1 MFKNYFRVA
10 IRTLLRY
17 KGYTAINILGLAVG
31 ITCCILIMLF
41 VRSEFSYDRFN
52 QKAGRIYRVWQREKA
67 QGQEFINTVTP
78 IPAGPAISTTFPSVE
93 ATCRVYQFNTLVK
106 IGNNSFNENITMVD
120 STLFHLFDFTL
131 VTGDRNH
138 PFPDSRSLILT
149 PEIAQK
155 YFGNTDP
162 VGKTFEL
169 QLGNNT
175 QLFTVTGVARR
186 APEESSVKYDML
198 ISFANASQVFR
209 PRMLTN
215 WFNIYGETYVLL
227 KDKVRAADLEK
238 GFPAMLKQQL
248 GKNYGKEEFD
258 MYLQPLTSLHLD
270 TVLPSGIQ
278 PNSNPK
284 YSYILG
290 SIGLLI
296 LLVACINFIT
306 LSIGRSTTRAIE
318 VGVRKALGAERK
330 QLIWQFWGEALFLTL
345 LAVGIGLLGSLALLR
360 PYNQL
365 INRNLS
371 FYVDPVF
378 LLFFILL
385 IGLIAL
391 VAGIYPSVILSGFRP
406 VEVLKGRL
414 TLRNNAGLFR
424 KALIVGQ
431 FTASIVL
438 LTGTI
443 IIGRQMDYLQHTNLG
458 YNKEQVIVVPTNKTR
473 TDGYPLAKLY
483 MEELA
488 KYPQVLTSTVS
499 TYSMAETPWVS
510 LGFVDDRQQYRF
522 FQYNEIDHH
531 FIEAMKIPIV
541 QGRSFQ
547 DDNPADSNNSILVN
561 ETLVREY
568 GLKNPIGQRFGIYSQ
583 RIVGVVKD
591 FNFEPLREKV
601 KPLVLSLKLDLIQR
615 QSSDV
620 SFTASPKPRVSV
632 RMKAGNLQDNIALL
646 RKAWLLVAPK
656 QDFEYHFLDETL
668 AASYAQE
675 QKSSTVVRIASILSI
690 FIAAMGLFGLATLTV
705 SRRMKELGVRKV
717 LGAGTGQLVRL
728 LSKDFVVLVVIAA
741 IIAAPV
747 AAWAMHAWLAD
758 FAYRVDVSWWIFVLA
773 GLAAVAVALMTI
785 SFQTIRAA
793 RSNPVE
799 ALRTE

>member
-1 MFKNYFRVA
+1 MLQNYFRVA
-10 IRTLLRY
+10 LRTLLRY
-17 KGYTAINILGLAVG
+17 KGYTAINVLGLAVG

-67 QGQEFINTVTP
+67 EGQEFVNTVTP
-78 IPAGPAISTTFPSVE
+78 LPAGPAIASTFPSVE
-93 ATCRVYQFNTLVK
+93 ATCRVVQFNTLVK
-106 IGNNSFNENITMVD
+106 IGNTSFNEKITMVD
-120 STLFHLFDFTL
+120 ATLFHLFDFDL
-131 VTGDRNH
+131 VKGDRNH
-138 PFPDSRSLILT
+138 PFVNGRSLIIT

-162 VGKTFEL
+162 VGKTFEM
-169 QLGNNT
+169 QLSDT
-175 QLFTVTGVARR
+175 PRLFTVTGVARR
-186 APEESSVKYDML
+186 APEESSVKYDLL
-198 ISFANASQVFR
+198 IPFDNAAQVFR

-215 WFNIYGETYVLL
+215 WFNVFGETYVLL
-227 KDKVRAADLEK
+227 RDKVRAADLEK
-238 GFPAMLKQQL
+238 GFPSLLKQQL
-248 GKNYGKEEFD
+248 GKNYGSEEFD
-258 MYLQPLTSLHLD
+258 MHLQPLTALHLD
-270 TVLPSGIQ
+270 TKLPSGIQ
-278 PNSNPK
+278 PASNPK

-318 VGVRKALGAERK
+318 VGVRKALGAERR

-345 LAVGIGLLGSLALLR
+345 VAVGVGVLGAMVLLR
-360 PYNQL
+360 PYDQL
-365 INRNLS
+365 IHRDLV
-371 FYVDPVF
+371 FHFDPMF

-385 IGLIAL
+385 VGLIAL

-406 VEVLKGRL
+406 VEVLKGKL

-443 IIGRQMDYLQHTNLG
+443 IIGRQMDLLQHTDLG
-458 YNKEQVIVVPTNKTR
+458 YNKEQVIVVPTNKAR
-473 TDGYPLAKLY
+473 PIGYPLARLY

-488 KYPQVLTSTVS
+488 KYPEVLTSTVS
-499 TYSMAETPWVS
+499 AYSFTETPWVS
-510 LGFVDDRQQYRF
+510 LGFVDDHKQYHF

-531 FIEAMKIPIV
+531 FIESMKIAMV
-541 QGRSFQ
+541 QGRSFR

-561 ETLVREY
+561 EALVKEY
-568 GLKNPIGQRFGIYSQ
+568 GLKDPIGQRFGKYSQ
-583 RIVGVVKD
+583 RIVGVMRD

-601 KPLVLSLKLDLIQR
+601 KPLVLSLKFDSIGR
-615 QSSDV
+615 QSSDM
-620 SFTASPKPRVSV
+620 SFATAPQPRVSV
-632 RMKAGNLQDNIALL
+632 RMKAGSLPDNIAIL
-646 RKAWLLVAPK
+646 RKAWQAVAPH
-656 QDFEYHFLDETL
+656 QDFEYHFLDATL
-668 AASYAQE
+668 AAAYAQE
-675 QKSSTVVRIASILSI
+675 QKSATVVQIASVLSI

-717 LGAGTGQLVRL
+717 LGAGTGQLVGL
-728 LSKDFVVLVVIAA
+728 LSKDFVVLVGIAA
-741 IIAAPV
+741 ILAAPI

-758 FAYRVDVSWWIFVLA
+758 FAYRVDVSWWVFVLA
-773 GLAAVAVALMTI
+773 GLAAVVVALATI

-799 ALRTE
+799 ALRME